1 MLVNA
6 GIKKSSNVE
15 IIEKQ
20 RGKKR
25 TMGISDPPT
34 DYTQVHKRKRCT
46 QHARN
51 KKKQQQEKSTQEK
64 ARKKRRDEKDKRNK
78 IIAGHRIVQSCHRKC
93 RRDRSESWNPLFLK
107 VLPRNLNS
115 VLRKKREKKKKRWAT
130 HRNFYRLVCYWLL
143 VFGFFFLSD
152 EHIIKSTFVLLG

>member
-1 MLVNA
+1 MLINA

-20 RGKKR
+20 KGEKG

-51 KKKQQQEKSTQEK
+51 KKKAAARKKHTRKGTQEK
-64 ARKKRRDEKDKRNK
+64 KR
-78 IIAGHRIVQSCHRKC
+78 
-93 RRDRSESWNPLFLK
+93 
-107 VLPRNLNS
+107 
-115 VLRKKREKKKKRWAT
+115 
-130 HRNFYRLVCYWLL
+130 
-143 VFGFFFLSD
+143 
-152 EHIIKSTFVLLG
+152 